1 MSDFKIKNL
10 LKEQCFAG
18 MYNMNS
24 IQYDSCGY
32 LTSNELVGYT
42 RVLFMSYIKY
52 NIYCDNDL
60 VKKER
65 FPLSKKKSNNKLKST
80 PFS

>member
-1 MSDFKIKNL
+1 
-10 LKEQCFAG
+10 

-42 RVLFMSYIKY
+42 RVLFMSSIKY

-60 VKKER
+60 VKG
-65 FPLSKKKSNNKLKST
+65 FLFQKKKSKNKLKST

>member
-1 MSDFKIKNL
+1 
-10 LKEQCFAG
+10 
-18 MYNMNS
+18 MNS

-60 VKKER
+60 VKG
-65 FPLSKKKSNNKLKST
+65 FLFQKKKSNNKLKST